1 MEVVMGAVVKI
12 TTVGS
17 SVGIVLP
24 KEILSR
30 LHVEKGDS
38 LYITDTPDGV
48 QLTPYDEKF
57 AQVMKA
63 ADKVMRENRDVLRKL
78 AE

>member
-1 MEVVMGAVVKI
+1 MATAVKI
-12 TTVGS
+12 TTIGN

-24 KEILSR
+24 REVLTQ

-38 LYITDTPDGV
+38 LFILNTPDGIK
-48 QLTPYDEKF
+48 LTPYDQDF
-57 AQVMKA
+57 AEEMEA
-63 ADKVMRENRDVLRKL
+63 ARRVMRKHRDVLRRL

>member
-1 MEVVMGAVVKI
+1 MTCTVKV
-12 TTVGS
+12 TTVGN

-24 KEILSR
+24 KELLTK
-30 LHVEKGDS
+30 LHIEKGDT
-38 LYITDTPDGV
+38 LFVTETPDGV

-57 AQVMKA
+57 ARTMEA
-63 ADKVMRENRDVLRKL
+63 ADRVMRKYRDTLRRL

>member
-1 MEVVMGAVVKI
+1 MSAIVKV

-24 KEILSR
+24 KEILSK

-38 LYITDTPDGV
+38 LYLTETPDGV
-48 QLTPYDEKF
+48 QLTPYDEEFERQIDIGK
-57 AQVMKA
+57 
-63 ADKVMRENRDVLRKL
+63 KVMRKYRDALRKL

>member
-1 MEVVMGAVVKI
+1 MSTVVKV

-24 KEILSR
+24 KEVLAK
-30 LHVEKGDS
+30 LHVQKGDS
-38 LYITDTPDGV
+38 LYITETPDGV
-48 QLTPYDEKF
+48 QLTPYDEEF
-57 AQVMKA
+57 ELQIEIGQ
-63 ADKVMRENRDVLRKL
+63 KVMRKYRDALRKL

>member
-1 MEVVMGAVVKI
+1 MTYAVKV

-24 KEILSR
+24 KELLTK
-30 LHVEKGDS
+30 LHIEKGDI
-38 LYITDTPDGV
+38 LYVTETPDGV
-48 QLTPYDEKF
+48 QLTPYDAEFERQIEVGK
-57 AQVMKA
+57 
-63 ADKVMRENRDVLRKL
+63 KVMRNYRDALRKL